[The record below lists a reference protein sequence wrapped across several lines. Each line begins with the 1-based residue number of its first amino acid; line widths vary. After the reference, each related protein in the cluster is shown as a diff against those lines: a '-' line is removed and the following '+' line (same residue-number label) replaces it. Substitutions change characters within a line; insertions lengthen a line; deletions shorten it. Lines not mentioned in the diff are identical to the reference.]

1 MRPRRKGAILCNE
14 ATDKAGYREGIV
26 TYPDGTCTTP
36 DGNHWA
42 RVGLRYFNVHPWNG
56 YLAGVGGYGIR
67 WEIRDPH
74 HPESLTASEKA
85 AVKKLG
91 VF

>member
-1 MRPRRKGAILCNE
+1 MGGQMVKGTILRNE
-14 ATDKAGYREGIV
+14 ATAAAGYRDGVV
-26 TYPDGTCTTP
+26 TLPDATCTTP

-67 WEIRDPH
+67 WEVDVEFP
-74 HPESLTASEKA
+74 TASEKA
-85 AVKKLG
+85 AVKQLEG
-91 VF
+91 F